1 MDEQLDGKSLSIKDY
16 VDIIVRRRWFFMAP
30 MFTLGLLGLVG
41 ALLWPPRYRSEALIL
56 VEQQKIP
63 ERYVTPN
70 VVGDLQERLQSM
82 TQQILSR
89 TRLQRLIEQLRLYPD
104 LRARKTMDDVVDR
117 MRKDIEVEPI
127 RGGKGAGEITAFRIS
142 YATRSP
148 SLAQQVTNELT
159 SLFIE
164 ENLQARTEQSES
176 TTAFLESQLEQA
188 RQELAE
194 QEKRMGEYKA
204 RYLGELPE
212 QEQSNMQILSSLESQ
227 LQSRTTALDRAQ
239 QEKVYLESMRSEYV
253 AMQEAAQRAEGLGPI
268 PGAAVDPV
276 LSDLQ
281 KQLAEAEAKY
291 TPEHPDVVRLR
302 QQLEQWKARHRKA
315 EAGVGSGS
323 RAGVGLAG
331 KPALAEVESRLKAL
345 NVEIQSQK
353 KEMEELS
360 RKIREYQARL
370 SMTPLREQQLAE
382 VLRSYQNSKENYQ
395 SLLQKRMQSE
405 LATSLEKRQ
414 QGEQFRIL
422 DPPSL
427 PQKPAEPNRP
437 KIVLIGWALG
447 LGVGAGLAALREFTD
462 RTLHSEKEVSRHT
475 GVPVLA
481 GIPVLRSGQ
490 EEARR
495 KRRLLL
501 EVASVTV
508 LLLISVVSGIYTALL
523 VG

>member
-1 MDEQLDGKSLSIKDY
+1 MDEQLDGKSLSIRDY
-16 VDIIVRRRWFFMAP
+16 VDIIIRRRWFLMAP
-30 MFTLGLLGLVG
+30 TFTLGLLGLVG
-41 ALLWPPRYRSEALIL
+41 ALLWPPKYRSEALIL

-89 TRLQRLIEQLRLYPD
+89 TRLQHLIEQLGLYPE

-148 SLAQQVTNELT
+148 ALAQQVTNELT

-268 PGAAVDPV
+268 AGAAVDPV

-281 KQLAEAEAKY
+281 RQLAE
-291 TPEHPDVVRLR
+291 
-302 QQLEQWKARHRKA
+302 
-315 EAGVGSGS
+315 
-323 RAGVGLAG
+323 
-331 KPALAEVESRLKAL
+331 
-345 NVEIQSQK
+345 
-353 KEMEELS
+353 
-360 RKIREYQARL
+360 
-370 SMTPLREQQLAE
+370 
-382 VLRSYQNSKENYQ
+382 
-395 SLLQKRMQSE
+395 
-405 LATSLEKRQ
+405 
-414 QGEQFRIL
+414 
-422 DPPSL
+422 
-427 PQKPAEPNRP
+427 
-437 KIVLIGWALG
+437 
-447 LGVGAGLAALREFTD
+447 
-462 RTLHSEKEVSRHT
+462 
-475 GVPVLA
+475 
-481 GIPVLRSGQ
+481 
-490 EEARR
+490 
-495 KRRLLL
+495 
-501 EVASVTV
+501 
-508 LLLISVVSGIYTALL
+508 
-523 VG
+523 